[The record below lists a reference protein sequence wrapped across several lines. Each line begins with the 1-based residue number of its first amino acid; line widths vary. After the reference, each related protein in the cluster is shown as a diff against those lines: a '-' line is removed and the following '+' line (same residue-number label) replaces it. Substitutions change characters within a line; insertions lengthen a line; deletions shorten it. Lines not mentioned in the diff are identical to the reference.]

1 MGPPPNR
8 PPAAQPAPA
17 APCSSASWQ
26 CMQRHGGRT
35 GIGHALAE
43 HEPSSNGSA
52 EIDAAAAAQSEH
64 YCGDSGGLLR
74 LLMRARDC
82 AAAGFKNTARHHA
95 VEALEFHHTARRDA
109 ATSSASGELTLPEAA
124 SHACSKQRRRLCV
137 VLLQHRVDHH
147 RPANSYAPAVSE
159 GVSSSSDDKN
169 NTVTDGAEPGSDGVP
184 SPDGSPRCL
193 KRKRSDGA
201 QHEPADAGNL
211 APSTRSA
218 AGDEGAAIEQ
228 GPRSL
233 VRRCASWHL
242 QVAGRSEQL
251 CQVAMTV
258 PKALAA
264 RLPNV
269 LGTARVRPRR
279 GLVTRGQLAC
289 PTTVVQASE
298 RQWEELRTMARLQ
311 LVAIAALDECSVVL
325 VPFLN
330 HRQELR
336 TVTFAAALC
345 S

>member
-1 MGPPPNR
+1 
-8 PPAAQPAPA
+8 
-17 APCSSASWQ
+17 
-26 CMQRHGGRT
+26 MQRHGGRT

-52 EIDAAAAAQSEH
+52 ELNATEIAAAAQSEH
-64 YCGDSGGLLR
+64 ERGGLLR
-74 LLMRARDC
+74 LLLRARDC
-82 AAAGFKNTARHHA
+82 AAAGFKNAARRHV
-95 VEALEFHHTARRDA
+95 VEALEFHHAARRDA
-109 ATSSASGELTLPEAA
+109 ATISES
-124 SHACSKQRRRLCV
+124 
-137 VLLQHRVDHH
+137 
-147 RPANSYAPAVSE
+147 VSE

-169 NTVTDGAEPGSDGVP
+169 NTATDGTELGSDGVP
-184 SPDGSPRCL
+184 SPDGSPCCL

-201 QHEPADAGNL
+201 QHDPADADNL
-211 APSTRSA
+211 APGGTRPS
-218 AGDEGAAIEQ
+218 AGDEGAAIAQ

-233 VRRCASWHL
+233 VRHCTSWHL
-242 QVAGRSEQL
+242 QVGGRSEQL

-279 GLVTRGQLAC
+279 GLVTCGQLAC

-298 RQWEELRTMARLQ
+298 RQREELRTMADLQ
-311 LVAIAALDECSVVL
+311 LVAITALDECSVVL

-330 HRQELR
+330 HQQELR

>member
-1 MGPPPNR
+1 M
-8 PPAAQPAPA
+8 
-17 APCSSASWQ
+17 
-26 CMQRHGGRT
+26 
-35 GIGHALAE
+35 
-43 HEPSSNGSA
+43 
-52 EIDAAAAAQSEH
+52 
-64 YCGDSGGLLR
+64 
-74 LLMRARDC
+74 
-82 AAAGFKNTARHHA
+82 
-95 VEALEFHHTARRDA
+95 
-109 ATSSASGELTLPEAA
+109 
-124 SHACSKQRRRLCV
+124 
-137 VLLQHRVDHH
+137 
-147 RPANSYAPAVSE
+147 
-159 GVSSSSDDKN
+159 SSSSDDKN
-169 NTVTDGAEPGSDGVP
+169 NTATDGTELGSDGVP

-193 KRKRSDGA
+193 KRKRSGGSEHD
-201 QHEPADAGNL
+201 PADTDTP
-211 APSTRSA
+211 APGACSA
-218 AGDEGAAIEQ
+218 EDDEGAAAGSATTA

-233 VRRCASWHL
+233 VRRCTSWHL

-264 RLPNV
+264 RLPTV

>member
-1 MGPPPNR
+1 
-8 PPAAQPAPA
+8 
-17 APCSSASWQ
+17 
-26 CMQRHGGRT
+26 MQRHGGRT

-52 EIDAAAAAQSEH
+52 ELNATEIAAAAQSEH
-64 YCGDSGGLLR
+64 ERGGLLR
-74 LLMRARDC
+74 LLLRARDC
-82 AAAGFKNTARHHA
+82 AAAGFKNAARRHV
-95 VEALEFHHTARRDA
+95 VEALEFHHAARRDA
-109 ATSSASGELTLPEAA
+109 ATISESGELTLPEAA
-124 SHACSKQRRRLCV
+124 SHACSKQHRRLCV

-147 RPANSYAPAVSE
+147 RPAHSYAPAVSE

-169 NTVTDGAEPGSDGVP
+169 NTATDGTELGSDGVP
-184 SPDGSPRCL
+184 SPDGSPCCL

-201 QHEPADAGNL
+201 QHDPADADNL
-211 APSTRSA
+211 APGGTRPS
-218 AGDEGAAIEQ
+218 AGDEGAAIAQ

-233 VRRCASWHL
+233 VRHCTSWHL
-242 QVAGRSEQL
+242 QVGGRSEQL

-279 GLVTRGQLAC
+279 GLVTCGQLAC

-298 RQWEELRTMARLQ
+298 RQREELRTMADLQ
-311 LVAIAALDECSVVL
+311 LVAITALDECSVVL

-330 HRQELR
+330 HQQELR